1 MNLLDLMPPHSLEA
15 EQGVLGGLMLDN
27 AAWDLIADELSAE
40 DFFKSEHRLI
50 FQTLQSLAAT
60 DTPFDVVTV
69 SESIPK
75 IDEIGGLGYLSDL
88 ARNTPS
94 VANIAAYAKIVRERA
109 HLRQLISLGHECSR
123 SAADAQAKS
132 LEVQEEIEQK
142 LFALGQ
148 GTAPNSFVDV
158 NFTLMNVLDQVDFNF
173 NHGNGVTG
181 VPSGLRDLD
190 DKTGGFQDAD
200 LIILAG
206 RPSMGKTS
214 LALNILDAVLSQDPH
229 NCVQVYSVEMPAQA
243 LMYRLLAML
252 GQMDVAKLM
261 RGQLDDEDWSRLS
274 LAVARVNRYG
284 ERLVIDDS
292 SGLTPAALRARA
304 RRAARKYGKPRLILV
319 DYLQLMQC
327 PGKENRHLEIAA
339 ISAGLKAVAKEFNCP
354 VIALS
359 QLNRSLEN
367 RPNKR
372 PHNGDLRESG
382 ALEQDADL
390 TLFIYR
396 DEVYHADSADKGIAE
411 LIIGKHRNGPTG
423 VVRTGFIA
431 EQRRSLSARALP
443 TRPNTTVIS
452 AQRASG

>member
-1 MNLLDLMPPHSLEA
+1 MSVIDMMPPHSIEA

-27 AAWDLIADELSAE
+27 VAWDLIAEVVAAQ
-40 DFFKSEHRLI
+40 DFFKREHRLI
-50 FQTLQSLAAT
+50 YQAIQSLAAS
-60 DTPFDVVTV
+60 DTPFDVLTIA
-69 SESIPK
+69 ESLP
-75 IDEIGGLGYLSDL
+75 EIAEVGGLAYLSDL

-94 VANIAAYAKIVRERA
+94 VANIHAYAEIVRERA
-109 HLRQLISLGHECSR
+109 HLRQLIMLGHECSR
-123 SAADAQAKS
+123 SATAPQAS
-132 LEVQEEIEQK
+132 SVQVQEEFEQK

-148 GTAPNSFVDV
+148 GLAPNRFVDV
-158 NFTLMNVLDQVDFNF
+158 TDALMNVLEQVDFNF

-181 VPSGLRDLD
+181 VPSGLLDLD
-190 DKTGGFQDAD
+190 QKTGGFQDAD
-200 LIILAG
+200 LVIVAA

-214 LALNILDAVLSQDPH
+214 LALNIVDAVLAQDPA
-229 NCVQVYSVEMPAQA
+229 NSVQIYSLEMPAQA
-243 LMYRLLAML
+243 LMYRLIAIL
-252 GQMDVAKLM
+252 GQMDVARLM

-274 LAVARVNRYG
+274 AAVAKINQYG
-284 ERLVIDDS
+284 ERLVVDDS
-292 SGLTPAALRARA
+292 AGLTPAALRARV
-304 RRAARKYGKPRLILV
+304 RRAARRYGQPRLIMV

-327 PGKENRHLEIAA
+327 PGKENRNLEIAA

-396 DEVYHADSADKGIAE
+396 DEVYHPDSDDQGIAE

-423 VVRTGFIA
+423 VVRTAFIPA
-431 EQRRSLSARALP
+431 H
-443 TRPNTTVIS
+443 TRFANLQNRDQQGVE
-452 AQRASG
+452 A

>member
-1 MNLLDLMPPHSLEA
+1 MSVIDMMPPHSIEA

-27 AAWDLIADELSAE
+27 VAWDLIAEVVAAQ
-40 DFFKSEHRLI
+40 DFFKREHRLI
-50 FQTLQSLAAT
+50 YQAIQSLAAS
-60 DTPFDVVTV
+60 DTPFDVLTIA
-69 SESIPK
+69 ESLP
-75 IDEIGGLGYLSDL
+75 EIAEVGGLAYLSDL

-94 VANIAAYAKIVRERA
+94 VANIHAYAEIVRERA
-109 HLRQLISLGHECSR
+109 HLRQLIMLGHECSR
-123 SAADAQAKS
+123 SATAPQAS
-132 LEVQEEIEQK
+132 SVQVQEEFEQK

-148 GTAPNSFVDV
+148 GLAPNRFVDV
-158 NFTLMNVLDQVDFNF
+158 TDALMNVLEQVDFNF

-181 VPSGLRDLD
+181 VPSGLLDLD
-190 DKTGGFQDAD
+190 QKTGGFQDAD
-200 LIILAG
+200 LVIVAA

-214 LALNILDAVLSQDPH
+214 LALNIVDAVLAQDPA
-229 NCVQVYSVEMPAQA
+229 NSVQIYSLEMPAQA
-243 LMYRLLAML
+243 LMYRMIAIL
-252 GQMDVAKLM
+252 GQMDVARLM

-274 LAVARVNRYG
+274 AAVAKINQYG
-284 ERLVIDDS
+284 ERLVVDDS
-292 SGLTPAALRARA
+292 AGLTPAALRARV
-304 RRAARKYGKPRLILV
+304 RRAARRYGKPRLIMV

-327 PGKENRHLEIAA
+327 PGKENRNLEIAA

-396 DEVYHADSADKGIAE
+396 DEVYHPDSDDQGIAE

-423 VVRTGFIA
+423 VVRTAFIPA
-431 EQRRSLSARALP
+431 H
-443 TRPNTTVIS
+443 TRFANLQNRDQQGVE
-452 AQRASG
+452 A

>member
-1 MNLLDLMPPHSLEA
+1 MSVIDMMPPHSIEA

-27 AAWDLIADELSAE
+27 VAWDLIAEVVAAQ
-40 DFFKSEHRLI
+40 DFFKREHRLI
-50 FQTLQSLAAT
+50 YQAIQSLAAS
-60 DTPFDVVTV
+60 DTPFDVLTIA
-69 SESIPK
+69 ESLP
-75 IDEIGGLGYLSDL
+75 EIAEVGGLAYLSDL

-94 VANIAAYAKIVRERA
+94 VANVHAYAEIVRERA
-109 HLRQLISLGHECSR
+109 HLRQLIMLGHECSR
-123 SAADAQAKS
+123 SATAPQAS
-132 LEVQEEIEQK
+132 SVQVQEEFEQK

-148 GTAPNSFVDV
+148 GLAPNRFVDV
-158 NFTLMNVLDQVDFNF
+158 TDALMNVLEQVDFNF

-181 VPSGLRDLD
+181 VPSGLLDLD
-190 DKTGGFQDAD
+190 QKTGGFQDAN
-200 LIILAG
+200 LVIVAA

-214 LALNILDAVLSQDPH
+214 LALNIVDAVLAQDPA
-229 NCVQVYSVEMPAQA
+229 NSVQIYSLEMPAQA
-243 LMYRLLAML
+243 LMYRLIAIL
-252 GQMDVAKLM
+252 GQMDVARLM

-274 LAVARVNRYG
+274 AAVAKINQYG
-284 ERLVIDDS
+284 ERLVVDDS
-292 SGLTPAALRARA
+292 AGLTPAALRARV
-304 RRAARKYGKPRLILV
+304 RRAARRYGQPRLIMV

-327 PGKENRHLEIAA
+327 PGKENRNLEIAA

-396 DEVYHADSADKGIAE
+396 DEVYHPDSDDQGIAE

-423 VVRTGFIA
+423 VVRTAFIPA
-431 EQRRSLSARALP
+431 H
-443 TRPNTTVIS
+443 TRFANLQNRDQQGVE
-452 AQRASG
+452 A

>member
-1 MNLLDLMPPHSLEA
+1 MSVIDMMPPHSIEA

-27 AAWDLIADELSAE
+27 VAWDLIAEVVAAQ
-40 DFFKSEHRLI
+40 DFFKREHRLI
-50 FQTLQSLAAT
+50 YQAIQSLAAS
-60 DTPFDVVTV
+60 DTPFDVLTIA
-69 SESIPK
+69 ESLP
-75 IDEIGGLGYLSDL
+75 EIAEVGGLAYLSDL

-94 VANIAAYAKIVRERA
+94 VANIHAYAEIVRERA
-109 HLRQLISLGHECSR
+109 HLRQLIMLGHECSR
-123 SAADAQAKS
+123 SATAPQAS
-132 LEVQEEIEQK
+132 SVQVQEEFEQK

-148 GTAPNSFVDV
+148 GLAPNRFVDV
-158 NFTLMNVLDQVDFNF
+158 TDALMKVLEQVDFNF

-181 VPSGLRDLD
+181 VPSGLLDLD
-190 DKTGGFQDAD
+190 QKTGGFQDAD
-200 LIILAG
+200 LVIVAA

-214 LALNILDAVLSQDPH
+214 LALNIVDAVLAQDPA
-229 NCVQVYSVEMPAQA
+229 NSVQIYSLEMPAQA
-243 LMYRLLAML
+243 LMYRLIAIL
-252 GQMDVAKLM
+252 GQMDVARLM

-274 LAVARVNRYG
+274 AAVAKINQYG
-284 ERLVIDDS
+284 ERLVVDDS
-292 SGLTPAALRARA
+292 AGLTPAALRARV
-304 RRAARKYGKPRLILV
+304 RRAARRYGQPRLIMV

-327 PGKENRHLEIAA
+327 PGKENRNLEIAA

-396 DEVYHADSADKGIAE
+396 DEVYHPDSDDQGIAE

-423 VVRTGFIA
+423 VVRTAFIPA
-431 EQRRSLSARALP
+431 H
-443 TRPNTTVIS
+443 TRFANLQNRDQQGVE
-452 AQRASG
+452 A

>member
-1 MNLLDLMPPHSLEA
+1 MSVIDMMPPHSIEA

-27 AAWDLIADELSAE
+27 VAWDLIAEVVAAQ
-40 DFFKSEHRLI
+40 DFFKREHRLI
-50 FQTLQSLAAT
+50 YQAIQSLAAS
-60 DTPFDVVTV
+60 DTPFDVLTIA
-69 SESIPK
+69 ESLP
-75 IDEIGGLGYLSDL
+75 EIAEVGGLAYLSDL

-94 VANIAAYAKIVRERA
+94 VANIHAYAEIVRERA
-109 HLRQLISLGHECSR
+109 HLRQLIMLGHECSR
-123 SAADAQAKS
+123 SATAPQAS
-132 LEVQEEIEQK
+132 SVQVQEEFEQK

-148 GTAPNSFVDV
+148 GLAPNRFVDV
-158 NFTLMNVLDQVDFNF
+158 TDALMNVLEQVDFNF

-181 VPSGLRDLD
+181 VPSGLLDLD
-190 DKTGGFQDAD
+190 QKTGGFQDAD
-200 LIILAG
+200 LVIVAA

-214 LALNILDAVLSQDPH
+214 LALNIVDAVLAQDPA
-229 NCVQVYSVEMPAQA
+229 NSVQIYSLEMPAQA
-243 LMYRLLAML
+243 LMYRMIAIL
-252 GQMDVAKLM
+252 GQMDVARLM

-274 LAVARVNRYG
+274 AAVAKINQYG
-284 ERLVIDDS
+284 ERLVVDDS
-292 SGLTPAALRARA
+292 AGLTPAALRARV
-304 RRAARKYGKPRLILV
+304 RRAARRYGKPRLIMV

-327 PGKENRHLEIAA
+327 PGKENRNLEIAA

-396 DEVYHADSADKGIAE
+396 DEVYHPDSDDQGIAE

-423 VVRTGFIA
+423 VVRTAFIPA
-431 EQRRSLSARALP
+431 H
-443 TRPNTTVIS
+443 TRFANLESRDRQGVE
-452 AQRASG
+452 A